1 MHFSGDETEAEKTAR
16 LREAT
21 KLFEET
27 YTGPTSQ
34 EPATNIV
41 LAFVDSQGKIAPKGD
56 IILWFK
62 RGVQEGHALS
72 AWYLAQSYFAGND
85 VKKDFEQSFYY
96 AEYAAFLDHPEAQ
109 KTVGELYAE
118 GRFGPADPDA
128 GMALIVQAAKQR
140 NNPAMVHVAGHFA
153 GDNPG
158 MAWRV
163 LQLAYD
169 RGMEKTEQS
178 KGLEQF
184 IRQKNGHHAARSIE
198 DYAYN
203 GYFETLIQQTLP
215 AYNAARE
222 NFINRIV
229 PYKE

>member
-1 MHFSGDETEAEKTAR
+1 
-16 LREAT
+16 
-21 KLFEET
+21 
-27 YTGPTSQ
+27 
-34 EPATNIV
+34 
-41 LAFVDSQGKIAPKGD
+41 
-56 IILWFK
+56 
-62 RGVQEGHALS
+62 
-72 AWYLAQSYFAGND
+72 
-85 VKKDFEQSFYY
+85 
-96 AEYAAFLDHPEAQ
+96 
-109 KTVGELYAE
+109 
-118 GRFGPADPDA
+118 
-128 GMALIVQAAKQR
+128 
-140 NNPAMVHVAGHFA
+140 
-153 GDNPG
+153 